1 MSLGLHV
8 VTILVGDLLQA
19 YDEQTWLTILP
30 HNMSILPKLPKCIL
44 QDSPGFLLLYCFFEL
59 FNSFASVY
67 SLPLKDKIHGY
78 ELLSI
83 MNEAK
88 NSFHI

>member
-1 MSLGLHV
+1 MPLGLHV

-44 QDSPGFLLLYCFFEL
+44 QDSPGFLLFYCFFEL
-59 FNSFASVY
+59 FNSLASVY
-67 SLPLKDKIHGY
+67 FLPLKDKIHGC

-83 MNEAK
+83 MNKAK
-88 NSFHI
+88 DSFHT